1 MSEEASGLQTTGGW
15 TSVLE
20 KYHRC
25 LPSTYTVFSSYRIAS
40 IRDRTLYLE
49 NIRSALPRPSSC
61 PKTHS
66 QPPSPTAQET
76 AHPFCSFGEKT
87 RDFRQ
92 QQDVPRSTG
101 WDWSLTGMDA
111 GSSEGQARGRLC
123 KAALEPWHSRQG
135 HRSFSP
141 RFGEGQESTS
151 ESRAEQL
158 AN

>member
-1 MSEEASGLQTTGGW
+1 MGEEAPGLQTMGGG
-15 TSVLE
+15 TSILE

-25 LPSTYTVFSSYRIAS
+25 LPSTYTVFWSHRIAS

-49 NIRSALPRPSSC
+49 NIRSALPRPSPC
-61 PKTHS
+61 PKTCS
-66 QPPSPTAQET
+66 QPPSPIARET
-76 AHPFCSFGEKT
+76 AHPFCSFGKKT

-92 QQDVPRSTG
+92 QQDIPRSTG
-101 WDWSLTGMDA
+101 KDWSLTGMDA
-111 GSSEGQARGRLC
+111 CSSEGQARGRLC

-135 HRSFSP
+135 HCSFSP
-141 RFGEGQESTS
+141 RFREGQESTS